1 MQKII
6 NNYNSFIKKFY
17 NENCKYN
24 MCAILHNKSKIYYIG
39 YNKFIGHIN
48 IFGKKMMLPSRHAE
62 MDVISKLYKS
72 KKNLINKIK
81 KQKLNLIVIRYTKK
95 EIFGNSKPCNNCIK
109 FMKSSGLHLK
119 KITYYE
125 DNMFKTTT
133 LRDLE
138 NDHMSSGWELFY
150 E

>member
-6 NNYNSFIKKFY
+6 NNYNNIVRNYYTKK
-17 NENCKYN
+17 CKYN
-24 MCAILHNKSKIYYIG
+24 MCAILYNKSKIYCVG
-39 YNKFIGHIN
+39 YNKFIGHTH

-62 MDVISKLYKS
+62 MDVISKLIKS
-72 KKNLINKIK
+72 KKNLINKVK

-95 EIFGNSKPCNNCIK
+95 GTFGNSKPCSNCIK
-109 FMKSSGLHLK
+109 FMKSSGLHFK

-125 DNMFKTTT
+125 DNKFNTI
-133 LRDLE
+133 LLNNLE
-138 NDHMSSGWELFY
+138 NNHKSSGWELFY